1 LYGPSVRLKGWKYS
15 VSPGE
20 IVRKSFQAGMFIE
33 KKIETKPEM
42 AASRFH
48 RNSPQV
54 LSSPS
59 LITLMQT
66 TCADLMAPFLDSS
79 EMVVSVRIEM
89 NHFASAPI
97 GSTILIRAEIVRIE
111 GDKVY
116 FEIDA
121 NDGFERIASG
131 FNDMYVIN
139 EERFEKGVKKKIDSL
154 STVRVKSA

>member
-1 LYGPSVRLKGWKYS
+1 M
-15 VSPGE
+15 PGE

-59 LITLMQT
+59 LVTLMQT

-97 GSTILIRAEIVRIE
+97 GSTILVKAEILKIE

-116 FEIDA
+116 FRIDA
-121 NDGFERIASG
+121 HDEFERIAAG
-131 FNDMYVIN
+131 FNDMYIIN
-139 EERFEKGVKKKIDSL
+139 EERFEKGVKKKLASL
-154 STVRVKSA
+154 AGMRVRSA

>member
-1 LYGPSVRLKGWKYS
+1 M
-15 VSPGE
+15 
-20 IVRKSFQAGMFIE
+20 RKSFQAGMFIE
-33 KKIETKPEM
+33 KKVETKPEM

-59 LITLMQT
+59 LVTLMQT

-97 GSTILIRAEIVRIE
+97 GSTILVRAEILRIE

-116 FEIDA
+116 FRIDA
-121 NDGFERIASG
+121 HDEFERVAAG
-131 FNDMYVIN
+131 FNDMYIIN
-139 EERFEKGVKKKIDSL
+139 EERFERGVKKKLDSL
-154 STVRVKSA
+154 AAMRVRSA

>member
-1 LYGPSVRLKGWKYS
+1 M
-15 VSPGE
+15 
-20 IVRKSFQAGMFIE
+20 RKSFQAGMFIE

-59 LITLMQT
+59 LVTLMQT
-66 TCADLMAPFLDSS
+66 TCADLMAPFLDGS

-97 GSTILIRAEIVRIE
+97 GSTILVKAEILKIE

-116 FEIDA
+116 FRIDA
-121 NDGFERIASG
+121 HDEFERIAAG
-131 FNDMYVIN
+131 FNDMYIIN
-139 EERFEKGVKKKIDSL
+139 EERFDRGVKKKIDSL
-154 STVRVKSA
+154 TTMRVRSA

>member
-1 LYGPSVRLKGWKYS
+1 
-15 VSPGE
+15 
-20 IVRKSFQAGMFIE
+20 
-33 KKIETKPEM
+33 M

-139 EERFEKGVKKKIDSL
+139 EERFEKGVKKKDRFAVHRARQVGL
-154 STVRVKSA
+154 STGLHRNNIPPLGVRI

>member
-1 LYGPSVRLKGWKYS
+1 M
-15 VSPGE
+15 PGE

-33 KKIETKPEM
+33 KKIETKPDM

-59 LITLMQT
+59 LVTLMQT

-97 GSTILIRAEIVRIE
+97 GSTILVKAEILKIE

-116 FEIDA
+116 FRIDA
-121 NDGFERIASG
+121 HDEFERIAAG
-131 FNDMYVIN
+131 FNDMYIII

-154 STVRVKSA
+154 AGLRVRSA

>member
-1 LYGPSVRLKGWKYS
+1 
-15 VSPGE
+15 
-20 IVRKSFQAGMFIE
+20 MFIE

-59 LITLMQT
+59 LVTLMQT
-66 TCADLMAPFLDSS
+66 TCADLMAPFLDGSA
-79 EMVVSVRIEM
+79 MVVSVRIEM

-97 GSTILIRAEIVRIE
+97 GSTILVKAEILKIK

-116 FEIDA
+116 FRIDA
-121 NDGFERIASG
+121 HDEFERIAAG
-131 FNDMYVIN
+131 FNDMYIIN
-139 EERFEKGVKKKIDSL
+139 EERFDRGVKKKIDSL
-154 STVRVKSA
+154 TTMRVRSA

>member
-1 LYGPSVRLKGWKYS
+1 MTYGFKGRKQYIL
-15 VSPGE
+15 PGE

-59 LITLMQT
+59 LVTLMQT

-97 GSTILIRAEIVRIE
+97 GSTILVKAEILKIE

-116 FEIDA
+116 FRIDA
-121 NDGFERIASG
+121 HDEFERIAAG
-131 FNDMYVIN
+131 FNDMYIIN
-139 EERFEKGVKKKIDSL
+139 EERFEKGVKKKLDSL
-154 STVRVKSA
+154 AGVRVRSA

>member
-1 LYGPSVRLKGWKYS
+1 M
-15 VSPGE
+15 PGE

-33 KKIETKPEM
+33 KKIETKPDM

-59 LITLMQT
+59 LVTLMQT

-97 GSTILIRAEIVRIE
+97 GSTILVKAEILKIE

-116 FEIDA
+116 FRIDA
-121 NDGFERIASG
+121 HDEFECIAAG
-131 FNDMYVIN
+131 FNDMYIIN

-154 STVRVKSA
+154 AGMRVRSA

>member
-1 LYGPSVRLKGWKYS
+1 M
-15 VSPGE
+15 PGE

-59 LITLMQT
+59 LVTLMQT

-97 GSTILIRAEIVRIE
+97 GSTILVKAEILKIE

-116 FEIDA
+116 FRIDA
-121 NDGFERIASG
+121 HDEFERIAAG
-131 FNDMYVIN
+131 FNDMYIIN
-139 EERFEKGVKKKIDSL
+139 EERFEKGVKKKLDSL
-154 STVRVKSA
+154 AGMRVRSA

>member
-1 LYGPSVRLKGWKYS
+1 
-15 VSPGE
+15 
-20 IVRKSFQAGMFIE
+20 VRKSFQAGMFIE

-59 LITLMQT
+59 LVTLMQT
-66 TCADLMAPFLDSS
+66 TCADLMAPFLDGS

-97 GSTILIRAEIVRIE
+97 GSTILVRAEILKIE

-116 FEIDA
+116 FRIDA
-121 NDGFERIASG
+121 HDELERIAAG
-131 FNDMYVIN
+131 FNDMYIIN
-139 EERFEKGVKKKIDSL
+139 EERFEKGVKKKLASL
-154 STVRVKSA
+154 AATRVRSA

>member
-1 LYGPSVRLKGWKYS
+1 M
-15 VSPGE
+15 
-20 IVRKSFQAGMFIE
+20 RKSFQAGMFIE

-59 LITLMQT
+59 LVTLMQT

-89 NHFASAPI
+89 NHFGSAPI
-97 GSTILIRAEIVRIE
+97 GSTILVKAEILKIE

-116 FEIDA
+116 FRIDA
-121 NDGFERIASG
+121 HDEFERIAAG
-131 FNDMYVIN
+131 FNDMYIIN
-139 EERFEKGVKKKIDSL
+139 EERFEKGVKKKLDSL
-154 STVRVKSA
+154 AGMRVRSA

>member
-1 LYGPSVRLKGWKYS
+1 M
-15 VSPGE
+15 PGE
-20 IVRKSFQAGMFIE
+20 IVRKSFQAGMCIE
-33 KKIETKPEM
+33 KKIETKPDM

-59 LITLMQT
+59 LVTLMQT

-97 GSTILIRAEIVRIE
+97 GSTILVKAEILKIE

-116 FEIDA
+116 FRIDA
-121 NDGFERIASG
+121 HDEFERIAAG
-131 FNDMYVIN
+131 FNDMYIIN
-139 EERFEKGVKKKIDSL
+139 EERFEKGVKKKLDSL
-154 STVRVKSA
+154 AGMRVRSA

>member
-1 LYGPSVRLKGWKYS
+1 M
-15 VSPGE
+15 PGE

-33 KKIETKPEM
+33 KKIETKPDM

-59 LITLMQT
+59 LVTLMQT

-97 GSTILIRAEIVRIE
+97 GSTILVKAEILKIE

-116 FEIDA
+116 FRIDA
-121 NDGFERIASG
+121 HDEFERIAAG
-131 FNDMYVIN
+131 FNDMYIIN
-139 EERFEKGVKKKIDSL
+139 EERFEKGVKKKLDSL
-154 STVRVKSA
+154 AGMRVRSA

>member
-1 LYGPSVRLKGWKYS
+1 M
-15 VSPGE
+15 PGE

-59 LITLMQT
+59 LVTLMQT

-97 GSTILIRAEIVRIE
+97 GSTILVKAEILKIE

-116 FEIDA
+116 FHIDA
-121 NDGFERIASG
+121 HDEFERIAAG
-131 FNDMYVIN
+131 FNDMYIIN

-154 STVRVKSA
+154 TTMRVRSA

>member
-1 LYGPSVRLKGWKYS
+1 L
-15 VSPGE
+15 PGE

-33 KKIETKPEM
+33 KKIETKPDM

-59 LITLMQT
+59 LVTLMQT

-97 GSTILIRAEIVRIE
+97 GSTILVKAEILKIE

-116 FEIDA
+116 FRIDA
-121 NDGFERIASG
+121 HDEFERIAAG
-131 FNDMYVIN
+131 FNDMYIIN
-139 EERFEKGVKKKIDSL
+139 EERFEKGVKKKLDSL
-154 STVRVKSA
+154 AGMRVRSA